1 MEEKWQEL
9 RDIETQRSDIIA
21 KLQRIEEKKSS
32 VSIEVYGKVRK
43 DYEDKLR
50 QVDEQMAQHVDLVK
64 KELAKLDQEEE
75 KAAQHE
81 KEIKFKMEESEL
93 RYSIGEYDEASY
105 KKMLSENNEDMSAV
119 KSQLKTLRERKKWL
133 KDFIE
138 LKSIEETIEEAI
150 EEAIEPA
157 EETALPEKPERAE
170 PEQVK
175 EEAKPEKEIEIEE
188 HILEEE
194 VPEEVAKLDELLIEE
209 ETASQV
215 ASEEQEPTV
224 EPPGEPSKEKKDV
237 EERAPCPKCGHMNS
251 LDSWYCEKCG
261 AEILDTP
268 PSQ

>member
-1 MEEKWQEL
+1 MEEKWHEL

-32 VSIEVYGKVRK
+32 VSAEVYGKVKK
-43 DYEDKLR
+43 DYEDKLK

-64 KELAKLDQEEE
+64 KELAKLDKEEE
-75 KAAQHE
+75 KAAQQE

-105 KKMLSENNEDMSAV
+105 KKMLDENNEDMSAIN
-119 KSQLKTLRERKKWL
+119 SQLKTLRERKKWL
-133 KDFIE
+133 RDFVE

-157 EETALPEKPERAE
+157 KEPAVPEKTKPAE
-170 PEQVK
+170 PEEAK
-175 EEAKPEKEIEIEE
+175 EETKPEKEIEIEE

-209 ETASQV
+209 ESVSQEV
-215 ASEEQEPTV
+215 SEEQEPTV
-224 EPPGEPSKEKKDV
+224 EPPGESSKAKKDAGA
-237 EERAPCPKCGHMNS
+237 RAPCPKCGHMNS

-261 AEILDTP
+261 AEILDTQS
-268 PSQ
+268 SQ